1 MKLPARV
8 AASVDNL
15 VSSTTHLRVP
25 LLDNVI
31 QVGTAQSLPAAT
43 IAVSKTPSMVEVRRT
58 DGAPL
63 RAQILTVRADGAA
76 TRIDVFTAP
85 VDVLRLRR
93 TRQANGPGRWLVD
106 TTAAR
111 RDSDLLQ
118 LVETIVS
125 FAIRK
130 QNRITATAGVAALGF
145 SPPQAAVAG
154 L

>member
-1 MKLPARV
+1 M
-8 AASVDNL
+8 
-15 VSSTTHLRVP
+15 
-25 LLDNVI
+25 I

-58 DGAPL
+58 DGSPL
-63 RAQILTVRADGAA
+63 RAQILNLRADGPA
-76 TRIDVFTAP
+76 TRADVFAAP
-85 VDVLRLRR
+85 VDVLRIRR
-93 TRQANGPGRWLVD
+93 IRPSNGPRRWLVD
-106 TTAAR
+106 TTSAR
-111 RDSDLLQ
+111 QDSDLLQ

-145 SPPQAAVAG
+145 SPPRVAAAG

>member
-1 MKLPARV
+1 M
-8 AASVDNL
+8 
-15 VSSTTHLRVP
+15 
-25 LLDNVI
+25 LDNVI

-63 RAQILTVRADGAA
+63 WAQILTLRANGTA
-76 TRIDVFTAP
+76 TRTDVFAAP

-93 TRQANGPGRWLVD
+93 TRPANGPGRWIVD
-106 TTAAR
+106 TTSAR

-125 FAIRK
+125 FAVRK
-130 QNRITATAGVAALGF
+130 QDRATATAAVGARAF
-145 SPPQAAVAG
+145 SPPRAAAAG

>member
-1 MKLPARV
+1 M
-8 AASVDNL
+8 
-15 VSSTTHLRVP
+15 
-25 LLDNVI
+25 I

-63 RAQILTVRADGAA
+63 RAQILNLRADGPA
-76 TRIDVFTAP
+76 TRADVFAAP
-85 VDVLRLRR
+85 VDVLRIRR
-93 TRQANGPGRWLVD
+93 IRPSNGPGRWIVD
-106 TTAAR
+106 TTPAR

-125 FAIRK
+125 FAVRK
-130 QNRITATAGVAALGF
+130 QNQTPPTPGARGF
-145 SPPQAAVAG
+145 SPPRAAAAG